1 MITIDQLLH
10 QSNDSSF
17 SNTPAYSSPSSTS
30 HEVGDHS
37 WQLYQSLSSSSSS
50 SQSDFPSNSLL
61 SSFPSSSSAY
71 SSASTPVVP
80 LIASRISLPNELN
93 IIPLHQ
99 VLPPALA
106 VAYDTS
112 LDHSSL
118 LRSPHELF
126 TLNLTSPLK
135 PARIAGSRA
144 EYVLLIGRLLQQGM
158 ISFTSQPLAVNG
170 MFAVAK
176 DDESDRLIIDA
187 QPANRCFI
195 DAPHV
200 ELPNPAHLTQL
211 QVPHGETMY
220 VAKTDLSN
228 FYHHLGLPTW
238 MQPYFALPA
247 LTAVEL
253 ASIGAPSSTHVSF
266 PMCRTLPMGFSH
278 AVYLA
283 QQAHQHVVYAARMS
297 STAPAALLSSD
308 NLLQLSSPHVTHDR
322 ALHGIIIDDF
332 FLFSLDRALA
342 QRVFD
347 RVLEAYAQAGFVV
360 KRSKVVAPT
369 SLPIK
374 VIGFEINGA
383 SSTIS
388 LPLDSQAS
396 LIRATLSVLHSP
408 TLSSGVLSHV
418 LGRWTW
424 VMMLCRPTLAVFQ
437 HVYRFVQVAKGK
449 RFHVWPS
456 VRRELRMILSLLPLL
471 TASLDRHH
479 FQRVL
484 ASDASSLA
492 AGVVST
498 SLDDVQHDS
507 LWMLCSSKHHGS
519 LQPLAHSRLVADLPP
534 PLQQLHALYSTHYE
548 RVMHSSWK
556 VIVSSAWRDTSE
568 HINVLELRAA
578 LLALHHAVSYP
589 SSHSSRVYLLLDSTV
604 AYFSLWKGRSSS
616 PQLLLVLRKI
626 SALLLAGDLSLLLG
640 WLPSAVNPAD
650 APSRLLS
657 TSLSHDE

>member
-1 MITIDQLLH
+1 MTEEELLH
-10 QSNDSSF
+10 HSDHSF
-17 SNTPAYSSPSSTS
+17 SNSAAVEFAPSFLQESDPLSELYPTLFSPS
-30 HEVGDHS
+30 E
-37 WQLYQSLSSSSSS
+37 
-50 SQSDFPSNSLL
+50 FPSNSLPFP
-61 SSFPSSSSAY
+61 FPSSSSSY

-80 LIASRISLPNELN
+80 LIASRISLPESLH

-106 VAYDTS
+106 VAYDSS
-112 LDHSSL
+112 LDHSPL
-118 LRSPHELF
+118 LRPAHEILA
-126 TLNLTSPLK
+126 LSLTSPLK

-144 EYVLLIGRLLQQGM
+144 EYVRLISRLLQQGM
-158 ISFTSQPLAVNG
+158 ISFTSHPLAVNG
-170 MFAVAK
+170 MFAVGK

-200 ELPNPAHLTQL
+200 SLPNPSHLTQL
-211 QVPHGETMY
+211 QVPQGETLF

-247 LTAVEL
+247 LTAGEL
-253 ASIGAPSSTHVSF
+253 ASIGAPSSTHASF

-278 AVYLA
+278 AVFLA
-283 QQAHQHVVYAARMS
+283 QQAHQHVVYAASAS
-297 STAPAALLSSD
+297 STSSAALLPSD
-308 NLLQLSSPHVTHDR
+308 SILQLSSPHVTHER

-347 RVLEAYAQAGFVV
+347 RVLAAYAQAGFIV
-360 KRSKVVAPT
+360 KRSKVVEPT
-369 SLPIK
+369 SSPIK
-374 VIGFEINGA
+374 VIGFEIDG
-383 SSTIS
+383 STSRIS
-388 LPLDSQAS
+388 LPMESQAS
-396 LIRATLSVLHSP
+396 LIRATLAVLHSP

-449 RFHVWPS
+449 RFNVWPS

-471 TASLDRHH
+471 CASLARPH
-479 FQRVL
+479 FERVL

-492 AGVVST
+492 GGVVST
-498 SLDDVQHDS
+498 SMRDVQHDS
-507 LWMLCSSKHHGS
+507 LWVLCSSKHHGS
-519 LQPLAHSRLVADLPP
+519 LQPLAQSRLASDLPP
-534 PLQQLHALYSTHYE
+534 SLQQLHAVYSTHYE

-556 VIVSSAWRDTSE
+556 VIVSTAWRDASE

-589 SSHSSRVYLLLDSTV
+589 SSHSSRVFLLLDSTV

-626 SALLLAGDLSLLLG
+626 TALLLASDLSLLLG

-650 APSRLLS
+650 APSRLV
-657 TSLSHDE
+657 SHVSSHNE